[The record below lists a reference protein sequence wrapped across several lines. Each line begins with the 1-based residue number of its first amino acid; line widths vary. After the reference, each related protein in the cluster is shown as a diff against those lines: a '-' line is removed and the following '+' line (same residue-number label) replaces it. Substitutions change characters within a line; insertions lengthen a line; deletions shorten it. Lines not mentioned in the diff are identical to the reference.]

1 MGITSSTSK
10 NRKAFGYKVDIDHR
24 CLESERSDENYG
36 SWSEDWENIF
46 RTIRRVSRDDSY
58 PDAIAVE
65 DFVPGDLVYVVWAE
79 WSESDSYG
87 IARNRGYDIL
97 GVFRTREE
105 ARGLE
110 RLARDPAR
118 DTEAYEP
125 IEYMGLQYRF
135 GAFKGYFDNLED
147 IHIETAHI
155 DAS

>member
-1 MGITSSTSK
+1 
-10 NRKAFGYKVDIDHR
+10 
-24 CLESERSDENYG
+24 
-36 SWSEDWENIF
+36 
-46 RTIRRVSRDDSY
+46 
-58 PDAIAVE
+58 
-65 DFVPGDLVYVVWAE
+65 
-79 WSESDSYG
+79 
-87 IARNRGYDIL
+87 
-97 GVFRTREE
+97 VFRTREE